1 MRVSGEGD
9 AGKRNGPAGDLYVYL
24 VVSED
29 EKFKREGIDIL
40 SNLKV
45 SYLQAILG
53 CELDIE
59 TVDGEVTMQVPAGTQ
74 PNTVLSLDGRGV
86 PRLGN
91 PVSRGKHLITV
102 KVDIPTRIK
111 TEEKELLAQLA
122 EIRGEVVGKGKKEG
136 FLGGLFNG

>member
-1 MRVSGEGD
+1 
-9 AGKRNGPAGDLYVYL
+9 
-24 VVSED
+24 
-29 EKFKREGIDIL
+29 
-40 SNLKV
+40 
-45 SYLQAILG
+45 
-53 CELDIE
+53 
-59 TVDGEVTMQVPAGTQ
+59 MQVPAGTQ